1 MGFGDKLKGVWE
13 GMKEGYGKADPF
25 LGRVLGFD
33 KKDRDK
39 FKPEQQYAGGSKAAS
54 AAMQARFERGQ
65 NAAGKTMREGID
77 RTNAAADKASRGY
90 GRLAGN
96 ARNEELASRER
107 AYDANRR
114 TLSNA
119 NKLNDVAGQDMS
131 QDRQRL
137 LGMADS
143 AAQNYQRTANS
154 QLAASQDS
162 TQRQALAQGSRGGPG
177 GLRAALAGSLNAN
190 QQAASQAQI
199 TNAQEQNQINDLK
212 SNLYGKAAD
221 VSANRANVYGQAATL
236 FSGREDAARNNALA
250 QQGVQGNAVTGAY
263 NAQAGAGANAT
274 GAGVATRGQY
284 LGAESSKT
292 AAELGA
298 AREAELQ
305 RQQNEKANYT
315 NTWMPLKGLFNAP
328 A

>member
-1 MGFGDKLKGVWE
+1 
-13 GMKEGYGKADPF
+13 MKEGYGKADPF

-54 AAMQARFERGQ
+54 AAMQARFEGGQRG
-65 NAAGKTMREGID
+65 AGKIMREGLD
-77 RTNAAADKASRGY
+77 RTNAAADKAASGY

-96 ARNEELASRER
+96 ARNEELASRDR

-143 AAQNYQRTANS
+143 AAGDYQRTANR
-154 QLAASQDS
+154 QLALSQDS
-162 TQRQALAQGSRGGPG
+162 TQRQALAQGSRGGAG

-199 TNAQEQNQINDLK
+199 TNANEQNQLMDLK

-221 VSANRANVYGQAATL
+221 VSANRANVYGQAASL

-250 QQGVQGNAVTGAY
+250 QQGVQGNAIAGGY

-284 LGAESSKT
+284 LGAEGSKT